1 MKNFR
6 LILIIFF
13 LASAC
18 TNLNEAKK
26 VLKNEKT
33 SSTDEF
39 LVKKKE
45 PLTLPPDFDKL
56 PLPNSITESKE
67 DSLSNEE
74 KIKKIFR
81 SEEENLPESSSS
93 SNLEETIIKQ
103 IR

>member
-6 LILIIFF
+6 LIFIIF
-13 LASAC
+13 LLVSAC
-18 TNLNEAKK
+18 TNLDEAKK
-26 VLKNEKT
+26 ALKNEKT
-33 SSTDEF
+33 RSTDEF

-56 PLPNSITESKE
+56 PLPNSISESKD

-81 SEEENLPESSSS
+81 SGEENSSGTSSS

>member
-6 LILIIFF
+6 LILIIF
-13 LASAC
+13 LLVSAC
-18 TNLNEAKK
+18 TNLDEAKK

-56 PLPNSITESKE
+56 PLPNSISENK
-67 DSLSNEE
+67 DNSLSNEE
-74 KIKKIFR
+74 KIKKILT
-81 SEEENLPESSSS
+81 SDEENLSEIGNS

>member
-6 LILIIFF
+6 LILIIF
-13 LASAC
+13 LLVSAC
-18 TNLNEAKK
+18 TNLDEAKK

-56 PLPNSITESKE
+56 PLPNSISENK
-67 DSLSNEE
+67 DNSLSNEE
-74 KIKKIFR
+74 KIKKILT
-81 SEEENLPESSSS
+81 SEEGNLSESGNS

>member
-6 LILIIFF
+6 LILIIF
-13 LASAC
+13 LLVSAC
-18 TNLNEAKK
+18 TNLDDAKK

-56 PLPNSITESKE
+56 PLPNSISENK
-67 DSLSNEE
+67 DNSLSNEE
-74 KIKKIFR
+74 KIKKILT
-81 SEEENLPESSSS
+81 SEEENLSESGNS